1 MRQLVVAQ
9 AENPPSIT
17 RDLGFRPSLPAPF
30 EPVACGDVFT
40 TPPSTP
46 PGGGLSHD
54 TGPWINETEP
64 RADIEPT
71 EQYFLVKTDT
81 VQLPKAQTSG
91 GQKRPLPDA
100 STLPVP
106 RKMTRETQGR
116 RTPQVYGVN
125 HLEPS
130 VSGGAFDR
138 RRSFGNASQMTA
150 STVTTASTTLTTPNT
165 SFRTESAATSFS
177 ASINDDA
184 SSQLIQEH
192 EVYNR
197 QKLAETH
204 LESESDTMDVDD
216 ETPHNPEKYSMKPED
231 GPTSNSS
238 GRVGGLDTREYLK
251 KHLQNES
258 QFGNTNPSFLSRF
271 AANETL

>member
-1 MRQLVVAQ
+1 MAQ
-9 AENPPSIT
+9 AQSSTSIT
-17 RDLGFRPSLPAPF
+17 RDLGFRPSLPASF

-54 TGPWINETEP
+54 TDPRINKTEP
-64 RADIEPT
+64 QADFEPA
-71 EQYFLVKTDT
+71 EQYFLQRTDT
-81 VQLPKAQTSG
+81 VQLPKTRTSG

-100 STLPVP
+100 PEFPIP

-130 VSGGAFDR
+130 VSRGAFDR
-138 RRSFGNASQMTA
+138 RRSFDNASQMTA

-165 SFRTESAATSFS
+165 SFLTESAATSFS
-177 ASINDDA
+177 ASTNDDA
-184 SSQLIQEH
+184 SSQLLQEH
-192 EVYNR
+192 EVFNR

-204 LESESDTMDVDD
+204 LESESDAMDVDD
-216 ETPHNPEKYSMKPED
+216 ETPHNLERYSMKPGD
-231 GPTSNSS
+231 GPTSNTS
-238 GRVGGLDTREYLK
+238 GRVGGVDTREYLK
-251 KHLQNES
+251 KHLQSES
-258 QFGNTNPSFLSRF
+258 QFGNTMPPFLSRF